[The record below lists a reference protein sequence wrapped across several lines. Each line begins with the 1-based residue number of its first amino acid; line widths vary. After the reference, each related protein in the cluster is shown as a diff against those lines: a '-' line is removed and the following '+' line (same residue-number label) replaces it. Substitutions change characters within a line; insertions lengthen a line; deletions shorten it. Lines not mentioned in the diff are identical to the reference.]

1 MELIADTRMRTRGKA
16 YKIRIVKHRDTYAV
30 ITENNRIVFG
40 KKGEELA
47 ELLEKLRFETYQH

>member
-1 MELIADTRMRTRGKA
+1 MELIADTRIRIRGKA

-30 ITENNRIVFG
+30 IKENNMIVFG
-40 KKGEELA
+40 EKGEGLS